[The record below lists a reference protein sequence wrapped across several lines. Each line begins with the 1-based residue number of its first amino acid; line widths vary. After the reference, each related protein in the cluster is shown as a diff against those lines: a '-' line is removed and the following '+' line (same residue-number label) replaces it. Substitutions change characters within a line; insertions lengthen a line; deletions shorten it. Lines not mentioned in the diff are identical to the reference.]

1 MHNAQ
6 TDSEQ
11 QAINGV
17 EDSLPG
23 YKKQF
28 IYFNGHIVGYKM
40 VKDNPSNLSVLRT
53 LIEERDNG
61 WTLKKLLKWNW

>member
-6 TDSEQ
+6 TDSKQ

-23 YKKQF
+23 YVKEYIF
-28 IYFNGHIVGYKM
+28 FNGFLVGYKWEKVET
-40 VKDNPSNLSVLRT
+40 VKSRRWYQRILVNEM
-53 LIEERDNG
+53 IG
-61 WTLKKLLKWNW
+61 KLKWNW

>member
-6 TDSEQ
+6 TDGEQ

-23 YKKQF
+23 YRKQL
-28 IYFNGHIVGYKM
+28 IYFNGYIVGYKYEK
-40 VKDNPSNLSVLRT
+40 VDGLP
-53 LIEERDNG
+53 ERMSKFRIFAEDIQR
-61 WTLKKLLKWNW
+61 KLKWNW